1 MNVAITDIK
10 ETSVSASRPSQG
22 LDPAEVLA
30 RATAARGDIFP
41 EWKPIAYALPRTYDL
56 INRTG
61 SYLHQYHGQSPDEQ
75 ALSGPMRELIAIPA
89 LCAKGDMRHSPN
101 HIRRIYRMGVTND
114 VILEAAS
121 AFGTVVGWS
130 SMTFVSLAILEAND
144 PGYPFG
150 KLPEG
155 GEPRELKPFPELA
168 IGRTRKSGPDASL
181 ADTPEWRYAAGIDA
195 ELARRCAAFVDHC
208 LLAGGAT
215 EEHLGPGPRELIAI
229 AALCT
234 RGEADL
240 AAQHM
245 RRAYDYGMTR
255 RQVLEAISCVLP
267 MSGMVT
273 GQIGLRAMQLAEATK
288 RTARAAKR
296 IKSKRKAR

>member
-1 MNVAITDIK
+1 MSSDN
-10 ETSVSASRPSQG
+10 SQS
-22 LDPAEVLA
+22 LSPEAVLA

-61 SYLHQYHGQSPDEQ
+61 SYLHQYHGQSPQEQ

-101 HIRRIYRMGVTND
+101 HIRRIYRMGVTNK

-121 AFGTVVGWS
+121 AFGVVVGWS
-130 SMTFVSLAILEAND
+130 SMTFVSLAIMEAND
-144 PGYPFG
+144 PAYPYG
-150 KLPEG
+150 TLPEG
-155 GEPRELKPFPELA
+155 GEPTELKPFPELTM
-168 IGRTRKSGPDASL
+168 GRKRKGTASESL

-195 ELARRCAAFVDHC
+195 ELGRRCAEFVDHC
-208 LLAGGAT
+208 LLAGGAKD
-215 EEHLGPGPRELIAI
+215 ELLGPGPRELIAI

-234 RGEADL
+234 RGEVDL
-240 AAQHM
+240 ATQHI
-245 RRAYDYGMTR
+245 RRAYDYGMSR

-273 GQIGLRAMQLAEATK
+273 GQLGLRAMQLADAAIPPEK
-288 RTARAAKR
+288 NIRTARRAKR
-296 IKSKRKAR
+296 PRDENPRVRRGEKK

>member
-1 MNVAITDIK
+1 M
-10 ETSVSASRPSQG
+10 SAPSPSKS
-22 LDPAEVLA
+22 LDPEDILA

-41 EWKPIAYALPRTYDL
+41 EWKPIAYALPQTYEL

-61 SYLHQYHGQSPDEQ
+61 SYLHQYHGQSPEEQ

-101 HIRRIYRMGVTND
+101 HIRRIYRMGVTNK
-114 VILEAAS
+114 VILEAAT
-121 AFGTVVGWS
+121 AFSSVVGWS
-130 SMTFVSLAILEAND
+130 SMTFVSLAIMEAND

-155 GEPRELKPFPELA
+155 GEPKELTPFPELA
-168 IGRTRKSGPDASL
+168 MGRRRKNGRDEGL
-181 ADTPEWRYAAGIDA
+181 AGTPEWRYAAGIDA

-208 LLAGGAT
+208 LLAGGAKD
-215 EEHLGPGPRELIAI
+215 EHLGPGPRELIAI

-234 RGEADL
+234 RGEVDL
-240 AAQHM
+240 AAQHIG
-245 RRAYDYGMTR
+245 RAYDYGMAR

-273 GQIGLRAMQLAEATK
+273 GQLGLRAMKLAEGIRSN
-288 RTARAAKR
+288 RTAKR
-296 IKSKRKAR
+296 NKKRR